1 MHSFRLR
8 LILALIAG
16 VTIVSVASTY
26 FEVLEHKHILRQELE
41 WRSTWIGNSLKNQM
55 REAILQGSPASLQA
69 SVAEAKSQ
77 TGALGIG
84 IYDPSGKLVT
94 ESGAPE
100 VFKALEHAPF
110 ETLAKTGVQ
119 SLSRTRVAQ
128 SLQKGAQVNAFGHT
142 GSVQWLEEVFPLHD
156 GDKLLGA
163 LVILIDAGYIRDQ
176 SYDLWRRS
184 FWWIAATVLLIV
196 GVTFVMVR
204 WFLMQ
209 PLMRVADRLRRLRM
223 GHFEKGISGGANELS
238 MFSPLAR
245 EVETMAESLIAARAA
260 AAPVSRRIHP

>member
-41 WRSTWIGNSLKNQM
+41 WRSTWIGNSLKPQI
-55 REAILQGSPASLQA
+55 RQALIQGTQAQGDQGGLLSLADLQSL
-69 SVAEAKSQ
+69 VADAKNQ

-84 IYDPSGKLVT
+84 VYDPKGHLIT

-100 VFKALEHAPF
+100 VFRALEHAPF

-119 SLSRTRVAQ
+119 SLSRTRVEQ

-142 GSVQWLEEVFPLHD
+142 GNIQWLEE
-156 GDKLLGA
+156 
-163 LVILIDAGYIRDQ
+163 
-176 SYDLWRRS
+176 
-184 FWWIAATVLLIV
+184 
-196 GVTFVMVR
+196 
-204 WFLMQ
+204 
-209 PLMRVADRLRRLRM
+209 
-223 GHFEKGISGGANELS
+223 
-238 MFSPLAR
+238 
-245 EVETMAESLIAARAA
+245 
-260 AAPVSRRIHP
+260 